1 MPRVMQFTKLTYNT
15 NQLRM
20 QIRKHIERLRHKD
33 LLDIKILR
41 GNLSIFHTL
50 INISTVL
57 AFTL

>member
-1 MPRVMQFTKLTYNT
+1 MQFTKLTYNT

-41 GNLSIFHTL
+41 GNRSLSYSH
-50 INISTVL
+50 
-57 AFTL
+57 